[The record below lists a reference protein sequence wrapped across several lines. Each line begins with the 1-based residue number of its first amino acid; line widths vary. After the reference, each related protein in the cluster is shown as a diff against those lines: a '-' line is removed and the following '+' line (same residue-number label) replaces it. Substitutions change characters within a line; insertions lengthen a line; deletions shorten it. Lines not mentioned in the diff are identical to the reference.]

1 MITPLRAA
9 ALGVAFAGALTAS
22 TAAAPALAQ
31 AMGQPMAPAHA
42 DPSMHAW
49 MTAPTFS
56 LSAHGEARVAPDMAT
71 ITTGVQT
78 EAPTAEAAMAE
89 NRARMTQ
96 VVAALRR
103 QGVEERHIQTSN
115 LNLNAVY
122 DYADRQAPRLR
133 GYQASNQ
140 VTVRVEDLARL
151 GQAVDA
157 VVSAGANQI
166 HGISFGLRDPSAAE
180 DQARRAAVR
189 ALQARAELYAQ
200 ATGLRLVGLRSLSEG
215 GGYSPPPPMPMFR
228 MEAAMASDAS
238 TPVQAGEM
246 TVRINVQGVF
256 EAAR

>member
-1 MITPLRAA
+1 MTSPLRAA
-9 ALGVAFAGALTAS
+9 ALGAAFAAALMAS
-22 TAAAPALAQ
+22 AAAGPALAQ
-31 AMGQPMAPAHA
+31 SMPHPNPDPA
-42 DPSMHAW
+42 MHAW

-56 LSAHGEARVAPDMAT
+56 LSAYGETRVTPDMAT
-71 ITTGVQT
+71 ISTGVQT

-96 VVAALRR
+96 VISALRR
-103 QGVEERHIQTSN
+103 QGIEERHIQTSN
-115 LNLNAVY
+115 LNLTAVY
-122 DYADRQAPRLR
+122 DYAERQSPRLR

-180 DQARRAAVR
+180 DAARRAAVR
-189 ALQARAELYAQ
+189 ALQAKAELYAQ

-215 GGYSPPPPMPMFR
+215 GGYAAPPPMPMYR

-238 TPVQAGEM
+238 TPVQPGEM
-246 TVRINVQGVF
+246 TVRIDIQGVY